1 MEYLRSVFN
10 DLSGLKEI
18 LYIQDEKYILNAA
31 YEQNFDLPYSCR

>member
-18 LYIQDEKYILNAA
+18 IDILHIKYIYVGAC
-31 YEQNFDLPYSCR
+31 EKKH